1 MKYADVIV
9 DISLEALDRVF
20 QYLIPEE
27 IQEKITVGSQVQVPF
42 GRGNRTVKGYVV
54 GFSETCDYDESRLKA
69 IQKLSE
75 DGITV
80 ESQMIA
86 LADWMSRAYG
96 CTRARPLKPY

>member
-42 GRGNRTVKGYVV
+42 GRGNRTVKGMW
-54 GFSETCDYDESRLKA
+54 SDSRKPAIMMKA
-69 IQKLSE
+69 
-75 DGITV
+75 G
-80 ESQMIA
+80 
-86 LADWMSRAYG
+86 
-96 CTRARPLKPY
+96 

>member
-54 GFSETCDYDESRLKA
+54 GFSETCD
-69 IQKLSE
+69 
-75 DGITV
+75 
-80 ESQMIA
+80 
-86 LADWMSRAYG
+86 
-96 CTRARPLKPY
+96 